1 MISTMSSMIKFNYVS
16 KIYGKR
22 PNDFVAIDDISLEV
36 EAGESLAVV
45 GKSGSGK
52 STLVH
57 LMALLDRPTKGE
69 IFINNKNSTKLPSK
83 KIDGLRNKNFGFVFQ
98 QFFLNPQDSVMSN
111 VVLPLMIGGI
121 SRSERNKRGI
131 AALEDV
137 DLLEKSHEKA
147 VNLSGGQKQRLCI
160 ARALINQPTVIF
172 ADEPTGNLDS
182 VNGKMVEDLL
192 FRLNKEK
199 KITLI
204 IVTHDEDL
212 AKKCQRKIN
221 IQDGKLVKK

>member
-1 MISTMSSMIKFNYVS
+1 MISTMSSMIKFNHVS

>member
-1 MISTMSSMIKFNYVS
+1 MSSIIKFNKVS

-69 IFINNKNSTKLPSK
+69 ILINGKDSTKLASK
-83 KIDGLRNKNFGFVFQ
+83 KIDLLRNKNFGFVFQ

-111 VVLPLMIGGI
+111 VILPLMIGGI

-160 ARALINQPTVIF
+160 ARALINKPTVIF

>member
-1 MISTMSSMIKFNYVS
+1 
-16 KIYGKR
+16 
-22 PNDFVAIDDISLEV
+22 
-36 EAGESLAVV
+36 
-45 GKSGSGK
+45 
-52 STLVH
+52 
-57 LMALLDRPTKGE
+57 
-69 IFINNKNSTKLPSK
+69 
-83 KIDGLRNKNFGFVFQ
+83 
-98 QFFLNPQDSVMSN
+98 MSN
-111 VVLPLMIGGI
+111 VVLPLMIGGV

-160 ARALINQPTVIF
+160 ARALINQPSVIF

-182 VNGKMVEDLL
+182 INGKMIEDLL
-192 FRLNKEK
+192 FRLNKDK

-212 AKKCQRKIN
+212 AKKCQRRIN
-221 IQDGKLVKK
+221 LQDGKMVKK

>member
-1 MISTMSSMIKFNYVS
+1 MSSVIKLNQVS
-16 KIYGKR
+16 RIYGK
-22 PNDFVAIDDISLEV
+22 NSSSLTAIDNISFEIKT
-36 EAGESLAVV
+36 GETLAIV

-52 STLVH
+52 STLMH
-57 LMALLDRPTKGE
+57 LMALLDHPTSGE
-69 IFINNKNSTKLPSK
+69 ILINNKSSTKLSNK
-83 KIDGLRNKNFGFVFQ
+83 KIDVLRNKNFGFVFQ
-98 QFFLNPQDSVMSN
+98 QFFLNAQDSVMSN
-111 VVLPLMIGGI
+111 VVLPLMIGGV

-160 ARALINQPTVIF
+160 ARALINQPSVIF

-182 VNGKMVEDLL
+182 INGKMIEDLL
-192 FRLNKEK
+192 FRLNKDK

-212 AKKCQRKIN
+212 AKKCQRRIN
-221 IQDGKLVKK
+221 LQDGKMVKK

>member
-1 MISTMSSMIKFNYVS
+1 MSSVIKLNQVS
-16 KIYGKR
+16 RIYGK
-22 PNDFVAIDDISLEV
+22 NSSSLTAIDNISFEIKT
-36 EAGESLAVV
+36 GETLAIV

-52 STLVH
+52 STLMH
-57 LMALLDRPTKGE
+57 LMALLDHPTSGE
-69 IFINNKNSTKLPSK
+69 ILINNKSSTKLSNK
-83 KIDGLRNKNFGFVFQ
+83 KIDVLRNKNFGFVFQ
-98 QFFLNPQDSVMSN
+98 QFFLNAQDSVMSN
-111 VVLPLMIGGI
+111 VVLPLMIGGV
-121 SRSERNKRGI
+121 SHSERNKRGI

-160 ARALINQPTVIF
+160 ARALINQPSVIF

-182 VNGKMVEDLL
+182 INGKMIEDLL
-192 FRLNKEK
+192 FRLNKDK

-212 AKKCQRKIN
+212 AKKCQRRIN
-221 IQDGKLVKK
+221 LQDGKMVKK